1 MGKTKRILIS
11 VDWKGVK
18 IPSLYLLFN
27 ISPPAS
33 VTYSGC
39 IWWSKFCILSSPH
52 TATSPLR
59 QGRSNIWDLWR
70 GRSWGGER
78 DSTAESPGPTLSIL
92 TRTLTWHDWQTPAL
106 SLSLSLSLSTS
117 STPHCSV
124 SVIKWSVLWEQCS
137 LSNCLDIVCVLLG
150 CGQLWD
156 EILILLTVIF
166 DARRNVTSFKTS
178 NFLEIKF
185 LFLFSHFL
193 ILIIQNIS
201 YKRLNK
207 NLANYFYIFSFSF
220 RQTFYQGHVKRT
232 TEEPAVYWRE
242 PGLGWKSKMCLTDIE
257 W

>member
-1 MGKTKRILIS
+1 MTGPELRRRDRQHSRVTR
-11 VDWKGVK
+11 
-18 IPSLYLLFN
+18 PN
-27 ISPPAS
+27 IE
-33 VTYSGC
+33 
-39 IWWSKFCILSSPH
+39 H
-52 TATSPLR
+52 T
-59 QGRSNIWDLWR
+59 
-70 GRSWGGER
+70 
-78 DSTAESPGPTLSIL
+78 DSHTDL
-92 TRTLTWHDWQTPAL
+92 TRLTDSCPL
-106 SLSLSLSLSTS
+106 SLSLSLSLSQHPQNLTAPS
-117 STPHCSV
+117 LKNV
-124 SVIKWSVLWEQCS
+124 VVKWSVLWEQCS

-220 RQTFYQGHVKRT
+220 RQTFTKDII
-232 TEEPAVYWRE
+232 RE
-242 PGLGWKSKMCLTDIE
+242 LQKSQQFTDVNLAWAENQKCVWQTLNDRAMTSQSGSLRYSVNELNLYLLCLVSSDNDRRRPRALLLYSSSSHLHTIRLSLST